1 MSFFERL
8 VEVIGSFSKAQ
19 LALFG
24 LLGVVTIGGIGM
36 GGYLVYDNYQ
46 QKQAIVQAEANK
58 ETELWTEATETES
71 ESITEMTET
80 ETETQTE
87 TETETEA
94 GPVAVKLVGSSIER
108 DLKIKI
114 QDEEKKNVK
123 GEDFHISVKADKKN
137 AVESIY
143 NDHDNDGII
152 YIKDIDGG
160 DYIVAL
166 QEIEGYYTEKESI
179 KVTVKAKIEYT
190 KVEVQDE
197 IKNES
202 EVSPSEDAEK
212 EEIEVENTIKDTV
225 ELLDSTCVATKV
237 AAATLDKS
245 KYVTS
250 KATLGE
256 VIAKSLPEGVATA
269 FRRSALLVGSS
280 ETELISTETITVTET
295 ETTVPETQTPTEKP
309 TEAPTETPTEA
320 PTEKPTETEVPT
332 EAPTE
337 KPTETTA
344 PTETDTQTPTES
356 GTNTEEPGT
365 DSSETAKEVTYAFTH
380 KFSDDA
386 DGTKTYVQEG
396 KGKVGETIVIAKQE
410 GYKSDYNGTT
420 YTLADG
426 ENKLTITWTKVTG
439 TATAKVSMPGTAKM
453 FISKLAIANKITLA
467 VTIEDNNEV
476 KLVDA
481 TNIAWSLKDDTAG
494 GMKLSAT
501 NGASIDLTTSETTV
515 EGTVTVVATIPYA
528 VDTVKKEATLE
539 CKVTVGKDTY
549 DATKL
554 LTDASDRILYSD
566 ANCTVKATVADLVEK
581 GIETFYTDPKYT
593 GWQTLDGKLYYF
605 NSKNQPVTGQ
615 QIISGITY
623 TFGPD
628 GALTQGATSTGID
641 VSKWQADIDWNA
653 VKAAGIDFAII
664 RVGYRGSETGVL
676 VEDPYYRRNIDGAT
690 KAGLKVG
697 VYFFTQAITEAEAVE
712 EASMALS
719 LTSGYKLAYP
729 IFIDTENGS
738 GNARANG
745 LDKATRTKCITA
757 FCKTIENAGRKA
769 GVYASKSWYG
779 TKVDV
784 NQFNNYCIWVAQYN
798 TTCTYTG
805 RYSIWQYTS
814 TGRVPGIK
822 GNVDLNISYM

>member
-1 MSFFERL
+1 
-8 VEVIGSFSKAQ
+8 
-19 LALFG
+19 
-24 LLGVVTIGGIGM
+24 M
-36 GGYLVYDNYQ
+36 GGYLIFDNYQ
-46 QKQAIVQAEANK
+46 KNQAIVQAEANK
-58 ETELWTEATETES
+58 ETELETETMES
-71 ESITEMTET
+71 ESETITEVAET

-94 GPVAVKLVGSSIER
+94 GPVLVKLVGSSIER

-114 QDEEKKNVK
+114 QNEEKKNIK

-143 NDHDNDGII
+143 NDHDKDGII

-197 IKNES
+197 IKTES

-237 AAATLDKS
+237 AAATLDKD

-256 VIAKSLPEGVATA
+256 VIAKTLPEGVATA

-280 ETELISTETITVTET
+280 ETELISTETIVVTET
-295 ETTVPETQTPTEKP
+295 ETTAPEIQTEEPTEK
-309 TEAPTETPTEA
+309 PTETPTEA
-320 PTEKPTETEVPT
+320 PTE
-332 EAPTE
+332 APTE
-337 KPTETTA
+337 KPSETTT
-344 PTETDTQTPTES
+344 PTETESQTSTES

-380 KFSDDA
+380 KFSDDI

-396 KGKVGETIVIAKQE
+396 KGKIGETIVIAKQE
-410 GYKSDYNGTT
+410 GYKSDYSGTT
-420 YTLADG
+420 YTLVDG
-426 ENKLTITWTKVTG
+426 ANKLTITWTKVTG
-439 TATAKVSMPGTAKM
+439 IATAKVSMPATAKM

-481 TNIAWSLKDDTAG
+481 ANIAWSLKDDTAG

-515 EGTVTVVATIPYA
+515 EGAVTVIATIPYM
-528 VDTVKKEATLE
+528 VDEVKKEATLE

-554 LTDASDRILYSD
+554 LTDASDRLLYSD

-641 VSKWQADIDWNA
+641 VSKWQADIDWKA

-676 VEDPYYRRNIDGAT
+676 VEDPYYRKNIEGAT

-745 LDKATRTKCITA
+745 LDKETRTKCIVA

-779 TKVDV
+779 TKVDE

-798 TTCTYTG
+798 TTCTYKG